1 LVEKDLSKCW
11 WLDLLLASP
20 ADLSTDIGDL
30 DSLILLSLYGTYS
43 SDVLRSDKAE
53 FDLLMFKIFVDDDLI
68 RGDGDL

>member
-1 LVEKDLSKCW
+1 MRSLVEKDLSKCW

-20 ADLSTDIGDL
+20 ADLSTDIGD
-30 DSLILLSLYGTYS
+30 LLSLYGTYS